1 MSVIKAIRLR
11 AGKNSSNNS
20 CCIQFL
26 FVCYFY
32 FSVSS
37 QLCPK
42 PSQKFSLVWIML
54 EMFCSF
60 KSVFQAVKK
69 QSIPKCFS
77 FKFFDQNFQFAL
89 YLQFNPLFVEKWED
103 FHCKIKFPSQ
113 LLPVEKK
120 IIILL
125 NGMSQHSGSIN
136 FLSHF

>member
-37 QLCPK
+37 QLCPN
-42 PSQKFSLVWIML
+42 PFQKFSLVWIML
-54 EMFCSF
+54 EMFCRF
-60 KSVFQAVKK
+60 KSVFQAVKNNL
-69 QSIPKCFS
+69 S
-77 FKFFDQNFQFAL
+77 QNAFHSGFL
-89 YLQFNPLFVEKWED
+89 TRISSLLCIYNLIYSLWKKWED
-103 FHCKIKFPSQ
+103 FHCKIKSPSQ

-125 NGMSQHSGSIN
+125 NSMSQHSESIN
-136 FLSHF
+136 FLSRF